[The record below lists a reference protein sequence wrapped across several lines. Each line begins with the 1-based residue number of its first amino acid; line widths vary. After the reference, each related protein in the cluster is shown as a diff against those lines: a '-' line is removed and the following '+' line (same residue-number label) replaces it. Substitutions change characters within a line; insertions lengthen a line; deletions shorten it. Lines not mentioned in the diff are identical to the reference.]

1 MPTQTKIDL
10 VASLTKRFSEADN
23 IYITD
28 YAGLTVEQITKLR
41 KDLRDNGINYVVAK
55 NTLMRIAAKEA
66 GYDDLV
72 QHLVGPT
79 AVAFSKAEANVPA
92 KILYDACKE
101 FDKVGKPE
109 IKVFYV
115 DRQPFAGADAERMAK
130 LPPREILLSQL
141 VAAVESPIAAL
152 VGTLDSIIRE
162 VIGTIDAVA
171 EKKAKG

>member
-1 MPTQTKIDL
+1 MPTQIKIDL

-101 FDKVGKPE
+101 FDKVSKPE